1 MIVRKLKIKNFR
13 SIKDLDIDLG
23 RINALIGPN
32 NAGKSNIMKAL
43 DLIIGESFP
52 TVRSFE
58 DNDFYKFDKSNQIL
72 IEVYFDKSL
81 NLNNNVYGFKLTF
94 DGINV
99 DYLAIDSE
107 GNEVRYSNDRQMKVS
122 KDMREEVAL
131 MFLPLERLA
140 TKQISPSQWTLYG
153 KMLRKLN
160 DEIEEDKRKSFKELL
175 EKGYSDN
182 FYPALKNFEDILRR
196 YISEQTGFEFS
207 LRLSILDP
215 LELTRNL
222 RPYFRE
228 DDLEYDVE
236 NMGAGI
242 QSALAI
248 AIARAYVDIIH
259 KPLIIAIEEPE
270 LYLHPH
276 ACRRLYR
283 LLSELS
289 NESGFQILYTT
300 HETSFVDIA
309 KFEQVNIVRKEGGQT
324 RVYQG
329 SKIDGTSLS
338 DVSVASKFNSEIN
351 EAFFAEHIILVE
363 GYSDKIAC
371 RSALERLGLDLDDK
385 NVSIIDCG
393 GVKEIPKLA
402 KVFKA
407 FKFKVYVLLDDDDDA
422 KKRIETLKDI
432 VGNDNVFIQS
442 PDLEG
447 MLGRERLKE
456 LIIQSELSPKYDNS
470 KRLKLNKEQAL
481 EVLCKYFEE
490 VPEFDLRKMPY
501 FRLMDKIQIGTTG
514 RN

>member
-1 MIVRKLKIKNFR
+1 
-13 SIKDLDIDLG
+13 
-23 RINALIGPN
+23 
-32 NAGKSNIMKAL
+32 
-43 DLIIGESFP
+43 
-52 TVRSFE
+52 
-58 DNDFYKFDKSNQIL
+58 
-72 IEVYFDKSL
+72 
-81 NLNNNVYGFKLTF
+81 
-94 DGINV
+94 
-99 DYLAIDSE
+99 
-107 GNEVRYSNDRQMKVS
+107 
-122 KDMREEVAL
+122 
-131 MFLPLERLA
+131 
-140 TKQISPSQWTLYG
+140 
-153 KMLRKLN
+153 
-160 DEIEEDKRKSFKELL
+160 
-175 EKGYSDN
+175 
-182 FYPALKNFEDILRR
+182 
-196 YISEQTGFEFS
+196 
-207 LRLSILDP
+207 LDP

-228 DDLEYDVE
+228 DDLEYDIE

-242 QSALAI
+242 QSALVI

-481 EVLCKYFEE
+481 EVLRKYFEE

-514 RN
+514 GN